1 MFQENILLDIFY
13 YLGATVA
20 LVPICKA
27 IGLGNIFGYLMAGI
41 LLGPEGFRLLN
52 RSHHIEQISDFGII
66 MLLFV
71 IGLELSPSRL
81 KKLKGIIFKE
91 GISQFFLT
99 TFLLGSFM
107 HYYGYDMLTSIVIS
121 SSLSLSSTAFAL
133 YYLKESEQLTKSYG
147 HSSFSILLFQDLI
160 IIPILT
166 ILPFFAESSQ
176 LMSGFDYRGLFLNI
190 IMIMSALIFGKFAL
204 IPAISWMYKSQS
216 KEIFISCCLM
226 LIVGAS
232 LLMDHIGLSKALG
245 SFMAGIFLTNSKFRN
260 EIANFS
266 VPLKSML
273 MGVFFMAF
281 GLSVDVTY
289 FVANFKEVFIV
300 TSIFTL
306 TKAVVLTIIG
316 RVKAGRWSTGIKM
329 GLLLGQGGEFGLLII
344 TSATSLAIISPVDS
358 KLFISAVTL
367 SIFMSPIFSKIVD
380 VLNVKAPAVDVQVEE
395 NHVEMKEAS

>member
-1 MFQENILLDIFY
+1 MFQESILLDIFY
-13 YLGATVA
+13 YLGAAVI
-20 LVPICKA
+20 LVPLCKTL
-27 IGLGNIFGYLMAGI
+27 GLGNIFGYLLAGI
-41 LLGPEGFRLLN
+41 LLGPEGFGLLQ

-81 KKLKGIIFKE
+81 KKLRGIIFKE
-91 GISQFFLT
+91 GMSQFLIT
-99 TFLLGSFM
+99 TGLLATFM
-107 HYYGYDMLTSIVIS
+107 DYAGYNLITCFVIS

-160 IIPILT
+160 IIPMLT
-166 ILPFFAESSQ
+166 ILPFFAESS
-176 LMSGFDYRGLFLNI
+176 LVSERFDYRGLSLNI

-245 SFMAGIFLTNSKFRN
+245 SFMAGIFLTNSKFRT

-281 GLSVDVTY
+281 GLSTDVSY
-289 FVANFKEVFIV
+289 FMANYKEVFLV
-300 TSIFTL
+300 TTIFTL
-306 TKAVVLTIIG
+306 TKFFVLMFIG

-329 GLLLGQGGEFGLLII
+329 GFLLGQGGEFGLLII
-344 TSATSLAIISPVDS
+344 STATGLAIISPGDS
-358 KLFISAVTL
+358 NLFISAVTL
-367 SIFMSPIFSKIVD
+367 SIFLSPIFSKIVD
-380 VLNVKAPAVDVQVEE
+380 ILNEKSPAIEE
-395 NHVEMKEAS
+395 QIEEPVAEIKEAS